1 MKFFSV
7 KSIVKLVLLTSSKS
21 SNTIH
26 KMCSALTDYKDIPN
40 YFHNF
45 TYIRLHSLFFVSD
58 LVHQPNQ
65 HTNLRN
71 NQSIN
76 RVSLTSRINGF
87 LDTYIFQS
95 LEHGLFLSG
104 GYPFLWVD
112 SHQLDSWSSSRT
124 NRLGLRTSRVEPLDI
139 KSTTWG
145 PPARCHSK
153 RPLRVANPKVS
164 TRWSADSLGGEPLGL
179 FLNTKDLHPT

>member
-87 LDTYIFQS
+87 LDTCIFQS

-104 GYPFLWVD
+104 GYPFPWVD

-124 NRLGLRTSRVEPLDI
+124 NVFGLGTSKVDPIPISLTRTVLER
-139 KSTTWG
+139 
-145 PPARCHSK
+145 
-153 RPLRVANPKVS
+153 
-164 TRWSADSLGGEPLGL
+164 GL
-179 FLNTKDLHPT
+179 FLSLGLPINWIAEALGAQFNGFLDTSTNFGSRTDLQN